1 MKNQRYIILSFLGAA
16 VLLGMSVQGLAVPL
30 LARQDITDPQLL
42 GLVNATTLAG
52 LFAGTVT
59 FLLLMRHAKAYGF
72 TNEVIDELRKVVW
85 PDKQETVRSTLVV
98 VIFTFIVAGALAAY
112 DYVWAQVTEMFLFTE
127 S

>member
-52 LFAGTVT
+52 LIAGTAT

-72 TNEVIDELRKVVW
+72 TR
-85 PDKQETVRSTLVV
+85 RCG
-98 VIFTFIVAGALAAY
+98 TF
-112 DYVWAQVTEMFLFTE
+112 
-127 S
+127 

>member
-42 GLVNATTLAG
+42 GLINATTLAG
-52 LFAGTVT
+52 LFTGTVT
-59 FLLLMRHAKAYGF
+59 FLLLNRHAKAYGF

-85 PDKQETVRSTLVV
+85 PTKQETIRSTLVV
-98 VIFTFIVAGALAAY
+98 VIFTFIVAFSLAAY